1 MRKDRIIRESVRKDL
16 METDI
21 VHDNGISSTNQWK
34 MIYRLMD
41 NVKTKM
47 DTDWQGCGGNISNQ
61 DVDQVIDYIYSS
73 LKNITRNALME
84 TDIVPDNGIV
94 RNNFLNQWRMIYNL
108 LANIK
113 TSMDAT
119 YQDNGGRIT
128 KQHVDGIVEYINMSL
143 DNILGK

>member
-1 MRKDRIIRESVRKDL
+1 MKKIDRIIRESVRK
-16 METDI
+16 
-21 VHDNGISSTNQWK
+21 V
-34 MIYRLMD
+34 
-41 NVKTKM
+41 
-47 DTDWQGCGGNISNQ
+47 
-61 DVDQVIDYIYSS
+61 
-73 LKNITRNALME
+73 LME

-94 RNNFLNQWRMIYNL
+94 RNSFMNQWRMIYNL

-128 KQHVDGIVEYINMSL
+128 KQHVDNIVEYINMSL

>member
-1 MRKDRIIRESVRKDL
+1 MEIKPLLTEEQQKELDMIRKMSYEEVNK
-16 METDI
+16 
-21 VHDNGISSTNQWK
+21 WA
-34 MIYRLMD
+34 
-41 NVKTKM
+41 
-47 DTDWQGCGGNISNQ
+47 
-61 DVDQVIDYIYSS
+61 
-73 LKNITRNALME
+73 KNLPICEGKNA

-128 KQHVDGIVEYINMSL
+128 KQHIDSIVEYINMSL

>member
-1 MRKDRIIRESVRKDL
+1 MNKIDRIIRESVNKVL

-21 VHDNGISSTNQWK
+21 VLDNG
-34 MIYRLMD
+34 M
-41 NVKTKM
+41 
-47 DTDWQGCGGNISNQ
+47 
-61 DVDQVIDYIYSS
+61 
-73 LKNITRNALME
+73 
-84 TDIVPDNGIV
+84 V

-128 KQHVDGIVEYINMSL
+128 KQHVDSIVEYINMSL

>member
-1 MRKDRIIRESVRKDL
+1 MRKDRIIRESA
-16 METDI
+16 
-21 VHDNGISSTNQWK
+21 
-34 MIYRLMD
+34 
-41 NVKTKM
+41 
-47 DTDWQGCGGNISNQ
+47 
-61 DVDQVIDYIYSS
+61 
-73 LKNITRNALME
+73 RNALME

-119 YQDNGGRIT
+119 YKDNGGRIT
-128 KQHVDGIVEYINMSL
+128 KQHVDSIVEYINMSL